1 MGSARSPK
9 PERLAEKL
17 LQIRLFLGLSQ
28 DGMLRRLGLAD
39 VYLRSR
45 ISAYELGN
53 REPHLPVL
61 LKYAR
66 CVGISTD
73 VLIDDE
79 MELPERLLKIS
90 KQGTA
95 GSKSVSRSKRKR

>member
-1 MGSARSPK
+1 MGSPRQK

-17 LQIRLFLGLSQ
+17 KQIRLSLSLSQ
-28 DGMLRRLGLAD
+28 DGMLERLGLTEEFF
-39 VYLRSR
+39 RSR

-53 REPHLPVL
+53 REPPLPVL

-66 CVGISTD
+66 LAGVSTD

-79 MELPERLLKIS
+79 LDLPNKLS
-90 KQGTA
+90 SAT
-95 GSKSVSRSKRKR
+95 KSEGVRRRKRR

>member
-1 MGSARSPK
+1 MVNVRSSK

-17 LQIRLFLGLSQ
+17 LQIRLSLGLSQ
-28 DGMLRRLGLAD
+28 DGMLERLGLAD
-39 VYLRSR
+39 VYFRSR
-45 ISAYELGN
+45 ISAYELGS
-53 REPHLPVL
+53 REPHLLVV

-79 MELPERLLKIS
+79 MELPERLLSDSRRGAIR
-90 KQGTA
+90 
-95 GSKSVSRSKRKR
+95 SKSASKSKRKR

>member
-1 MGSARSPK
+1 MGSTVSQK

-17 LQIRLFLGLSQ
+17 LQIRLALGLSQ
-28 DGMLRRLGLAD
+28 DGMLRRLGLD
-39 VYLRSR
+39 EVYFRSR

-53 REPHLPVL
+53 REPHLLVL

-66 CVGISTD
+66 LVGISTD

-79 MELPERLLKIS
+79 MDLPVKLLK
-90 KQGTA
+90 A
-95 GSKSVSRSKRKR
+95 SR

>member
-17 LQIRLFLGLSQ
+17 LQIRLALGLSQ
-28 DGMLRRLGLAD
+28 DGMLVRLGMAEE
-39 VYLRSR
+39 YFRSR

-53 REPHLPVL
+53 REPHLPIL
-61 LKYAR
+61 LEYAR
-66 CVGISTD
+66 SVGISTD

-79 MELPERLLKIS
+79 MNLPQAVLRDAARS
-90 KQGTA
+90 QTSG
-95 GSKSVSRSKRKR
+95 KSASRNKRKR